1 MSVGGGSVCSGG
13 EGTSFVSTGSRK
25 GQECE
30 WCLISFSKF
39 LPEKNQSVVLSMLS
53 PRNKQRL
60 GTAPQHVLQL
70 LLLPSLNIRA
80 FHTVVLRRRPARFL
94 EPCAQ
99 RHSLLQG
106 WSLTGNRGAPA
117 PRMAETS
124 NGPPPF
130 LNTS

>member
-70 LLLPSLNIRA
+70 QVVQLQLYLPPCALPSPIDHPA
-80 FHTVVLRRRPARFL
+80 GRRTGRSCSWLHPFGRS
-94 EPCAQ
+94 CAA
-99 RHSLLQG
+99 G
-106 WSLTGNRGAPA
+106 GD
-117 PRMAETS
+117 
-124 NGPPPF
+124 
-130 LNTS
+130 

>member
-1 MSVGGGSVCSGG
+1 MVLDIFQQVPARKESVSSA
-13 EGTSFVSTGSRK
+13 K
-25 GQECE
+25 H
-30 WCLISFSKF
+30 
-39 LPEKNQSVVLSMLS
+39 LS
-53 PRNKQRL
+53 PRKQRL
-60 GTAPQHVLQL
+60 GTEPQHVLQL